1 MRRWNVFFKDKYQR
15 VRGGIVKLADKAVE
29 HGQKKRKP
37 DVPKIIK
44 LLFVPLMVFLIAF
57 AVYQCA
63 KHVTVGM
70 NTLRTQEITDSS
82 YVSFDLYVF
91 RDETTV
97 PSDAGGIVYYNFSD
111 GKKIGVG
118 DIVGKVYGTSGL
130 TADEVKDKQNTLN
143 SLLSR
148 IETLENNGA
157 GSVSDTQSTSSRI
170 DKSYTELINA
180 AYSGRMDIA
189 SGYAK
194 DMLDEME
201 RYAALTG
208 KLESSGVTAGMLR
221 ATADALLADSTFA
234 YDLTTENSG
243 YFYRSVDGCEHIFD
257 YSSALT
263 MSIDEFLAMC
273 EGASTQKVNTD
284 GYYGKFVSS
293 PLWYAATYVSFADA
307 AGFKIGREYVMQLS
321 DSAYSEIPMQLER
334 SVQDANGVMLV
345 FSSLSVPSNITLGRT
360 VHVRTVSESIHG
372 YRVPESALISL
383 SHGDETY
390 DAVYVLEGNVVECRI
405 VHILRRYN
413 GYCIVKTAENAKAD
427 EELLGENT
435 SPWERL
441 AQNDKIITSGS
452 GLYEGKIIS

>member
-1 MRRWNVFFKDKYQR
+1 MFFKDKYRR
-15 VRGGIVKLADKAVE
+15 VRGDIVKLADKAAE
-29 HGQKKRKP
+29 SGQKKRKS
-37 DVPKIIK
+37 DVPRIIK
-44 LLFVPLMVFLIAF
+44 LLFVPLLVFLIAF
-57 AVYQCA
+57 AIYQCA

-70 NTLRTQEITDSS
+70 NTLRTQEITDTS
-82 YVSFDLYVF
+82 YASFDLYVF

-97 PSDAGGIVYYNFSD
+97 SADAGGIIYYNFGD
-111 GKKIGVG
+111 GEKVGVG
-118 DIVGKVYGTSGL
+118 DVVGKVYGTSGL
-130 TADEVKDKQNTLN
+130 TADEVRDKQDTLN
-143 SLLSR
+143 ALLSR

-157 GSVSDTQSTSSRI
+157 GTLSDTQSTSARI

-189 SGYAK
+189 NGYAK

-208 KLESSGVTAGMLR
+208 KLESSGVTVDMLR
-221 ATADALLADSTFA
+221 ATANALLADCTFA
-234 YDLTTENSG
+234 YDLTAESGG

-257 YSSALT
+257 YASALT
-263 MSIDEFLAMC
+263 MTVDEFRAMC
-273 EGASTQKVNTD
+273 DSSVANKDSAD

-293 PLWYAATYVSFADA
+293 PLWYAAAYVSYTDA
-307 AGFKIGREYVMQLS
+307 AGFKVGQEYVMQLS

-345 FSSLSVPSNITLGRT
+345 FSTLSVPSDISLGRT

-372 YRVPESALISL
+372 YRVPESALINL
-383 SHGDETY
+383 TDGDETY

-413 GYCIVKTAENAKAD
+413 GYCIVKTAEDAKAD
-427 EELLGENT
+427 EELFGENT